1 MPMVAALR
9 RPRQEKFE
17 ISLHHNSL
25 KTKILA
31 KNKIKSLGP
40 SHQEQRP
47 EGCQEGG
54 VVRSRA
60 QTAAKMAA
68 SGRCAAAPLTQHPQ
82 QSPATLPKLRAPFYR
97 QSHCLRCLMNINE
110 QTSEET
116 NEGIQARG
124 GTQVVAPA
132 HRLAPLLPA
141 LVPSPQLCTMKTI
154 PQAQQRELMRK
165 GISPFDV
172 FRDAGVSLYSQ
183 TH

>member
-1 MPMVAALR
+1 
-9 RPRQEKFE
+9 
-17 ISLHHNSL
+17 
-25 KTKILA
+25 
-31 KNKIKSLGP
+31 
-40 SHQEQRP
+40 
-47 EGCQEGG
+47 
-54 VVRSRA
+54 
-60 QTAAKMAA
+60 
-68 SGRCAAAPLTQHPQ
+68 
-82 QSPATLPKLRAPFYR
+82 
-97 QSHCLRCLMNINE
+97 MNINE

-132 HRLAPLLPA
+132 HRHAPLLPA